1 MVCCPVWPSRNLYSK
16 QSGAVEAM
24 LAVVLL
30 LSFVS
35 TTLQTELEDCV
46 REHGM
51 EEFRKCCQQ
60 GEIVIK
66 TEAGQY
72 RLDHILNLRITY
84 IWGFPNKKKNVRD
97 SY

>member
-1 MVCCPVWPSRNLYSK
+1 MYFK

-24 LAVVLL
+24 VAVVVL

-72 RLDHILNLRITY
+72 RLDHIFNFWKTY
-84 IWGFPNKKKNVRD
+84 IWGFPTKNIRD
-97 SY
+97 MYLRSSKNSIFPY